1 MKKNKKRKFSTVW
14 GYFSTDMW
22 KSEEKEREK
31 VVNKVILQGRLTKDP
46 EMRMTTN
53 ETAVTGICIA
63 VQRPVARGSEKTADF
78 INCVAFGKTAELLE
92 KHFTKGKEIA
102 VVGSWRNE
110 TWERQDGTKQITA
123 KVYIS
128 EIHFCGS
135 KTDDKPS
142 HECEQA
148 GGFIQVDDYQLPF

>member
-1 MKKNKKRKFSTVW
+1 MINKI
-14 GYFSTDMW
+14 
-22 KSEEKEREK
+22 
-31 VVNKVILQGRLTKDP
+31 ILQGRLTKDP

-63 VQRPVARGSEKTADF
+63 VQRPVSKDGERTADF
-78 INCVAFGKTAELLE
+78 INCVAFGKTAELLA

-102 VVGSWRNE
+102 VVGSLRNE
-110 TWERQDGTKQITA
+110 LWERQDGTKQILS

-135 KTDDKPS
+135 KSDGQPKST
-142 HECEQA
+142 QA
-148 GGFIQVDDYQLPF
+148 QTGGFIEIKDDDLPF